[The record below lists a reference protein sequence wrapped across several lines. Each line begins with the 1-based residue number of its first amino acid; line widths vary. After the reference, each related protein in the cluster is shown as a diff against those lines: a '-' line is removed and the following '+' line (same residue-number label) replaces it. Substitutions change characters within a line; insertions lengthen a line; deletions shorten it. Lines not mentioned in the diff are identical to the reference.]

1 MPARS
6 PTVTICLTLIACAAM
21 SCAGPGTSPNAPSAS
36 GAPATLL
43 LTVVPNPIVEDP
55 TCICGGLPNR
65 VSATGTV
72 SVRETAGIPV
82 RIDGLRATLTNA
94 STGATTFVN
103 DFTAADV
110 SGHTNGVNRIEA
122 GGTLRVID
130 VGGHYDRSQ
139 SGAATL
145 TVEVRATD
153 DRGNVVTTKLA
164 VPVVRGP
171 GR

>member
-1 MPARS
+1 MPASS
-6 PTVTICLTLIACAAM
+6 PTVTIRLTLIACAAL
-21 SCAGPGTSPNAPSAS
+21 SCAGPGPSPTTPSSAL
-36 GAPATLL
+36 ATLA
-43 LTVVPNPIVEDP
+43 LTVAPNPIVEDP

-65 VSATGTV
+65 MSATGTV
-72 SVRETAGIPV
+72 SVRETAGVPV
-82 RIDGLRATLTNA
+82 RIDGLRATLVNVA
-94 STGATTFVN
+94 TGATTFVN

-110 SGHTNGVNRIEA
+110 AGHANGVNRIEA
-122 GGTLRVID
+122 NGTLRVID

>member
-1 MPARS
+1 M
-6 PTVTICLTLIACAAM
+6 
-21 SCAGPGTSPNAPSAS
+21 
-36 GAPATLL
+36 
-43 LTVVPNPIVEDP
+43 PNPIVEDP

-72 SVRETAGIPV
+72 SVRETAGVPV

-94 STGATTFVN
+94 ATGATTFVH

-110 SGHTNGVNRIEA
+110 AGHANGVNRIA
-122 GGTLRVID
+122 PGGTLRVID

-145 TVEVRATD
+145 TVDVRATD
-153 DRGNVVTTKLA
+153 DRGNLVTTTLA
-164 VPVVRGP
+164 VPVVRAP
-171 GR
+171 GQLSDNHGEDERRGRRDRRV